1 MRMSKVER
9 DTQFVRVIITER
21 DGRKRSAY
29 LYKPQNLVCTQYLTV
44 ELLKAMGC
52 KIEEVEE

>member
-1 MRMSKVER
+1 MSKVER

>member
-1 MRMSKVER
+1 MSNIEK
-9 DTQFVRVIITER
+9 DAQFVRVIITGR

-44 ELLKAMGC
+44 ELLEAMGC
-52 KIEEVEE
+52 KIEEVEQ